1 MHGGPLLH
9 FACEMSKYAGRTSG
23 RDRAETV
30 GVLLAAGADVNA
42 TNQQGETA
50 LMRSASGGCKEV
62 VERLLSSEVDIN
74 AVDMSGKSAVEIAQ
88 KKGHAEIVRLL
99 LDHGAT
105 MPRGRRFEDA
115 DESIE
120 DLSSDAD
127 ADDDDESGSALGNAD
142 DDT

>member
-1 MHGGPLLH
+1 M
-9 FACEMSKYAGRTSG
+9 
-23 RDRAETV
+23 
-30 GVLLAAGADVNA
+30 GVAAGADVNA
-42 TNQQGETA
+42 TNQRGETA

-105 MPRGRRFEDA
+105 MPRGRPFGDA
-115 DESIE
+115 DDGIEESAPNADEDESIE
-120 DLSSDAD
+120 ESDAD
-127 ADDDDESGSALGNAD
+127 ADDDDESLF
-142 DDT
+142 

>member
-1 MHGGPLLH
+1 MG
-9 FACEMSKYAGRTSG
+9 
-23 RDRAETV
+23 

-50 LMRSASGGCKEV
+50 LMRSASCGCKEV

-74 AVDMSGKSAVEIAQ
+74 AVDMSGKSAVEIAE

-105 MPRGRRFEDA
+105 MPRGRRFRYWRFEDA

-120 DLSSDAD
+120 ESDAD
-127 ADDDDESGSALGNAD
+127 ADDDDESGSA
-142 DDT
+142 

>member
-1 MHGGPLLH
+1 
-9 FACEMSKYAGRTSG
+9 
-23 RDRAETV
+23 
-30 GVLLAAGADVNA
+30 
-42 TNQQGETA
+42 
-50 LMRSASGGCKEV
+50 MRSASCGCKEV

-74 AVDMSGKSAVEIAQ
+74 AVDMSGKSAVEIAE
-88 KKGHAEIVRLL
+88 KKGHAEILRLL

-120 DLSSDAD
+120 ESDAD

>member
-1 MHGGPLLH
+1 MG
-9 FACEMSKYAGRTSG
+9 
-23 RDRAETV
+23 

-50 LMRSASGGCKEV
+50 LMRSASCGCKEV

-74 AVDMSGKSAVEIAQ
+74 AVDMSGKSAVEIAE

-105 MPRGRRFEDA
+105 MPRRRRFEDA

-120 DLSSDAD
+120 ESDAD
-127 ADDDDESGSALGNAD
+127 ADDDDESGSAFGSIG
-142 DDT
+142 DDTL

>member
-1 MHGGPLLH
+1 
-9 FACEMSKYAGRTSG
+9 
-23 RDRAETV
+23 
-30 GVLLAAGADVNA
+30 
-42 TNQQGETA
+42 
-50 LMRSASGGCKEV
+50 
-62 VERLLSSEVDIN
+62 
-74 AVDMSGKSAVEIAQ
+74 
-88 KKGHAEIVRLL
+88 
-99 LDHGAT
+99 